1 VATVT
6 FERKAGDDADFMQTL
21 PIQSG
26 NFETKVPAGTYGVS
40 GQTTDGKDLVTPGAV
55 VIRADEA
62 NLELSL
68 SRAAVIPVDVGTEQG
83 GAGSERRVAAPGGIP
98 GLILELDPVSQ
109 FRRGVNVWNGDAGGF
124 LDIAPGTYRLEVRT
138 PAGWWVKSAQSGG
151 VDLLSQDLTVVEGE
165 HPGPIDVTVRDGA
178 GMVSGTVTPG
188 ADPLQ
193 VLVLLVQPHGERN
206 FVRAATVVEGAF
218 RMEGVPPGDYA
229 ILALDGAVGLE
240 YASPQVL
247 EPYLSEAEPI
257 SVPAGGT
264 VTVNLGITAVGR

>member
-1 VATVT
+1 
-6 FERKAGDDADFMQTL
+6 
-21 PIQSG
+21 
-26 NFETKVPAGTYGVS
+26 
-40 GQTTDGKDLVTPGAV
+40 
-55 VIRADEA
+55 
-62 NLELSL
+62 
-68 SRAAVIPVDVGTEQG
+68 
-83 GAGSERRVAAPGGIP
+83 
-98 GLILELDPVSQ
+98 
-109 FRRGVNVWNGDAGGF
+109 
-124 LDIAPGTYRLEVRT
+124 
-138 PAGWWVKSAQSGG
+138 
-151 VDLLSQDLTVVEGE
+151 
-165 HPGPIDVTVRDGA
+165 
-178 GMVSGTVTPG
+178 MVSGTVTPG